1 MTSRHNQKQGP
12 ISLNKKGHVDKLL
25 RLKRKPFAQIM
36 TQGRPAGRIG
46 GKYPWCQST
55 LFSYKK
61 RHAFF
66 PHGRFFGVLGFLRR
80 LARGKDYS
88 FYFYFII
95 IPQGTFGGNSDDSWD
110 NKQQVSRHRW
120 NLQATTNHYA
130 YTKTI
135 STAAQINSYQLPR
148 SSKGVLIGLRDQTT
162 KEEGSCHEHPT
173 SCQRASSRQPDT
185 PHHLSSSV
193 AVRSGI
199 PIP

>member
-25 RLKRKPFAQIM
+25 RLKRKSFAQIM

-61 RHAFF
+61 RHTFF
-66 PHGRFFGVLGFLRR
+66 PQGRFFGVLGFLRR

-95 IPQGTFGGNSDDSWD
+95 IPQGTFGGNSDDFEAR
-110 NKQQVSRHRW
+110 Q
-120 NLQATTNHYA
+120 
-130 YTKTI
+130 
-135 STAAQINSYQLPR
+135 R
-148 SSKGVLIGLRDQTT
+148 SSKGVLIGLRGQTT
-162 KEEGSCHEHPT
+162 KDVSVHHHVSPTLRIICHHP
-173 SCQRASSRQPDT
+173 SRSAPESRF
-185 PHHLSSSV
+185 PSL
-193 AVRSGI
+193 I
-199 PIP
+199 PRLLCI